1 MPRGGQGAGLVLM
14 WEADTI
20 ARGLTSE
27 SPGYIVGSE
36 DGRMGRMK
44 KGKSQTTAEK
54 EKLVANNPQ
63 SPPAPPIT

>member
-1 MPRGGQGAGLVLM
+1 MM

-54 EKLVANNPQ
+54 EKVK
-63 SPPAPPIT
+63 IRRK